1 MFRVPRLS
9 RALTLAV
16 ALAALGAPRA
26 LAGEVTVSVGHNKI
40 DPSKVTLAA
49 GDSVV
54 FHNLDAMPGGHTVVA
69 DDGSFQSPALAKDQK
84 WSHTFDKAG
93 SHAIHLKEHPTAKA
107 TIEVK

>member
-1 MFRVPRLS
+1 MSRLA
-9 RALTLAV
+9 RALSLAF

-26 LAGEVTVSVGHNKI
+26 FAGEVTIQVGHNKI
-40 DPSKVTLAA
+40 DPAKVTLAA

-69 DDGSFQSPALAKDQK
+69 DDGSFQSPPLAKDEK
-84 WSHTFDKAG
+84 WSRSFDKAG
-93 SHAIHLKEHPTAKA
+93 SHAIHLKEHPTAKG